1 MNKNKEIFIM
11 SSESETYT
19 LDQIVEKNKQEYI
32 SAINLITRPFDKDE
46 LIKMLE
52 ETDFFEAPASGKYH
66 NAMKGGLCKHSLNVW
81 KRLVDLNNM
90 METNLDSN
98 SMAIVALC
106 HDYAKINYYKLSYR
120 NEKVYNESGSK
131 SDNLGKYDWVS
142 VPIYTIRDAK
152 DRFIYGNHEAT
163 SEAIA
168 RMYIP
173 LTLEESAAILNHHAG
188 MSTDSAKNNIGEVY
202 GRNTLALM
210 LHLADMLC
218 AFVDESRE

>member
-1 MNKNKEIFIM
+1 MDTIDK
-11 SSESETYT
+11 
-19 LDQIVEKNKQEYI
+19 VEKNKQEYI
-32 SAINLITRPFDKDE
+32 SVINLITRSFDKDE

-66 NAMKGGLCKHSLNVW
+66 NACRGGLCEHSLNVW

-120 NEKVYNESGSK
+120 NEKVYSESGSK

-142 VPIYTIRDAK
+142 VPTYMTKDAK

-163 SEAIA
+163 SEAIT

-173 LTLEESAAILNHHAG
+173 LTLEESSAILNHHAG
-188 MSTDSAKNNIGEVY
+188 MSVDSAKNNIGEVY
-202 GRNTLALM
+202 AKNTLALM

-218 AFVDESRE
+218 AFVDENRE

>member
-1 MNKNKEIFIM
+1 MDTI
-11 SSESETYT
+11 
-19 LDQIVEKNKQEYI
+19 DRVEKSKQEYI

-52 ETDFFEAPASGKYH
+52 ETDFFEAPASRNYH
-66 NAMKGGLCKHSLNVW
+66 NAYKGGLCEHSLNVW
-81 KRLVDLNNM
+81 KRLIDLNDM
-90 METNLDSN
+90 METNLDAN

-106 HDYAKINYYKLSYR
+106 HDYAKINYYKLGYR
-120 NEKVYNESGSK
+120 NEKVYSESGSK

-142 VPIYTIRDAK
+142 VPTYMTKDAK

-163 SEAIA
+163 SEAIT

-173 LTLEESAAILNHHAG
+173 LTLEESSAILNHHAG
-188 MSTDSAKNNIGEVY
+188 MSVDSAKNNIGEVY

>member
-1 MNKNKEIFIM
+1 MDIIDN
-11 SSESETYT
+11 
-19 LDQIVEKNKQEYI
+19 VEKNKQEYI

-66 NAMKGGLCKHSLNVW
+66 NARRGGLCEHSLNVW
-81 KRLVDLNNM
+81 KRLVDLNTI
-90 METNLDSN
+90 METNLDPN

-142 VPIYTIRDAK
+142 IPTYITKDAK
-152 DRFIYGNHEAT
+152 DRFIYGNHEST
-163 SEAIA
+163 SEAIT

-173 LTLEESAAILNHHAG
+173 LTLEESSAILNHHAG
-188 MSTDSAKNNIGEVY
+188 MSVDSAKNNIGEVY
-202 GRNTLALM
+202 AKNTLALM

>member
-1 MNKNKEIFIM
+1 M
-11 SSESETYT
+11 T
-19 LDQIVEKNKQEYI
+19 LEQKVEKNKQDYI
-32 SAINLITRPFDKDE
+32 SAINLINRNFDKNE

-52 ETDFFEAPASGKYH
+52 ETDFFEAPASTRYH
-66 NAMKGGLCKHSLNVW
+66 NAVKGGLCEHSINVW
-81 KRLVDLNNM
+81 KRLGDLDYIMN
-90 METNLDSN
+90 TNLDPD

-106 HDYAKINYYKLSYR
+106 HDYAKINYYKLGYK
-120 NEKVYNESGSK
+120 NEKVYSESGSK
-131 SDNLGKYDWVS
+131 SDTMGRFDWVS
-142 VPIYTIRDAK
+142 VPTYNIRDTK

-188 MSTDSAKNNIGEVY
+188 MGSDSAKNNIGEVY
-202 GRNTLALM
+202 TQNTLALM

-218 AFVDESRE
+218 SFVDENRE

>member
-1 MNKNKEIFIM
+1 MG
-11 SSESETYT
+11 SELETYI

-66 NAMKGGLCKHSLNVW
+66 NAYKGGLCEHSLNVW

-106 HDYAKINYYKLSYR
+106 HDYAKINHYKRSYR
-120 NEKVYNESGSK
+120 NEKIYSENGSK
-131 SDNLGKYDWVS
+131 SDSLGKYDWVS
-142 VPIYTIRDAK
+142 VPTYVTRDAK

-168 RMYIP
+168 RMYVP
-173 LTLEESAAILNHHAG
+173 LTLDESAAILNHHAG
-188 MSTDSAKNNIGEVY
+188 MGSDSAKNNIGEVY
-202 GRNTLALM
+202 TKNTLALM

-218 AFVDESRE
+218 SFVDEVRE

>member
-1 MNKNKEIFIM
+1 MDTIDK
-11 SSESETYT
+11 
-19 LDQIVEKNKQEYI
+19 VEKNKQEYI

-52 ETDFFEAPASGKYH
+52 ETDFFEAPASRSYH
-66 NAMKGGLCKHSLNVW
+66 NAYKGGLCEHSLNVW

-120 NEKVYNESGSK
+120 NEKVYSESGSK

-142 VPIYTIRDAK
+142 VPTYMTKDAK

-163 SEAIA
+163 SEAIT
-168 RMYIP
+168 RMYVP

-188 MSTDSAKNNIGEVY
+188 MSADSAKNNIGEVY
-202 GRNTLALM
+202 SRNTLALM

-218 AFVDESRE
+218 AFVDENRE

>member
-1 MNKNKEIFIM
+1 MDNIDKA
-11 SSESETYT
+11 
-19 LDQIVEKNKQEYI
+19 EKNKQEYI
-32 SAINLITRPFDKDE
+32 SAISLIARPFDKEE

-52 ETDFFEAPASGKYH
+52 ETDFFKAPASRSYH
-66 NAMKGGLCKHSLNVW
+66 NSYEGGLCEHSLNVW

-90 METNLDSN
+90 METNLDNN

-106 HDYAKINYYKLSYR
+106 HDYAKINYYKLGYR
-120 NEKVYNESGSK
+120 NEKVYSESGSK
-131 SDNLGKYDWVS
+131 SDSLGKYDWVS
-142 VPIYTIRDAK
+142 VSTYTIRDVK

-188 MSTDSAKNNIGEVY
+188 MSSDSAKNNIGEVY